1 MTDET
6 TQEPCAGGCTGAP
19 LPRRSLLTA
28 GLALLL
34 APADALAAGEPA
46 GGQVPAANAS
56 TVKAPNPKAIRPQPG
71 DTFAYLSG
79 EAKDQKVMAADLKV
93 GDPPR
98 LVYPVDPA
106 TGTIRSGSRVNQ
118 ILLIRTDPTAL
129 TAATAPRA
137 ADGLV
142 AYSAICTHNGCPI
155 TLLNEDGRSVVCTC
169 HGSRFDLADNGTVLT
184 GPATRRL
191 AGLPIAVTDG
201 AVTVA
206 GAFVGALGAAPSQQ

>member
-6 TQEPCAGGCTGAP
+6 TQEPYACGCAGAP

-34 APADALAAGEPA
+34 APADAFAAGEP
-46 GGQVPAANAS
+46 GNAANAS

-118 ILLIRTDPTAL
+118 ILLIRTDPAAL
-129 TAATAPRA
+129 TAATAPRS

-142 AYSAICTHNGCPI
+142 AYSAVCTHNGCPI